1 MNVYILLCFMFAIII
16 QYFTYLLRIFHCVN
30 VFLFLM
36 ISKIA
41 AIRKQ
46 KKSEKVARNI
56 GKEKKKQNL
65 HSNAIICVYMC
76 SGILAWSFF
85 DDFIRKRLR
94 SVKLLLNA
102 INLKKATLRVL
113 YIMYVCKMR
122 IFNHSY

>member
-1 MNVYILLCFMFAIII
+1 
-16 QYFTYLLRIFHCVN
+16 
-30 VFLFLM
+30 
-36 ISKIA
+36 
-41 AIRKQ
+41 
-46 KKSEKVARNI
+46 
-56 GKEKKKQNL
+56 
-65 HSNAIICVYMC
+65 MC
-76 SGILAWSFF
+76 SGILAGSFF